1 MDSPFF
7 VLKAGVI
14 LITGGSRMKRIILL
28 IVLIVIITGL
38 LLVIGFLL
46 GGRKLGLNPPELIT
60 AQSEVSAHTV
70 LKEVLPIGE
79 YASLAY
85 HYTSVVKDVNSR
97 DIRGITIPFTT
108 RKYIFTYDGT
118 MKLGIDGSQ
127 IRVEEPGTETAEEP
141 GAETGE
147 GAPDASPT
155 GPTGLPLVRIIL
167 PPVRI
172 LSHEI
177 DDDSIEVFEQ
187 SQTIFNEIKI
197 EEAFKVTSDRKRE
210 VEQKVMAGSAVDE
223 AKASLEQQFGA
234 LLKGLPGIRDSY
246 DIVFVWQE

>member
-1 MDSPFF
+1 MGSPFF
-7 VLKAGVI
+7 VLKAGDI
-14 LITGGSRMKRIILL
+14 LIMRGFGMKRIIFLT
-28 IVLIVIITGL
+28 VLVVIIIGL
-38 LLVIGFLL
+38 LLIIGFLL
-46 GGRKLGLNPPELIT
+46 GGRKLGLNPAALIT
-60 AQSEVSAHTV
+60 EQSEVSAHTV

-85 HYTSVVKDVNSR
+85 HYTSVVKDVNSK
-97 DIRGITIPFTT
+97 DIKGITIPFTT

-127 IRVEEPGTETAEEP
+127 IRVEEPE
-141 GAETGE
+141 AETGE
-147 GAPDASPT
+147 GAPDAPLT
-155 GPTGLPLVRIIL
+155 GANGLPLIRIIL
-167 PPVRI
+167 PPIRI

-197 EEAFKVTSDRKRE
+197 EEAFKVTADRKRE
-210 VEQKVMAGSAVDE
+210 LEQRVMAGSAVDE
-223 AKASLEQQFGA
+223 AKVSAEQQFGA

-246 DIVFVWQE
+246 DIVFVWQEQTP